1 MHLSSLLLRATT
13 DSQTLPIGY
22 YPTLTDESLDKVL
35 LDQSQYTVEWMV
47 TPAAQ
52 AKVLDERAL
61 LVGNHYVSTYPTL
74 TTAWAALTRWGRC
87 RLFQLR
93 DTTRIHGLPNRH

>member
-1 MHLSSLLLRATT
+1 MYVSTRSFSHAVAPVI
-13 DSQTLPIGY
+13 DPQTLPIGY

-52 AKVLDERAL
+52 AKALDERAL
-61 LVGNHYVSTYPTL
+61 LAGNHYVSSGV
-74 TTAWAALTRWGRC
+74 AVAQVRQR
-87 RLFQLR
+87 
-93 DTTRIHGLPNRH
+93 